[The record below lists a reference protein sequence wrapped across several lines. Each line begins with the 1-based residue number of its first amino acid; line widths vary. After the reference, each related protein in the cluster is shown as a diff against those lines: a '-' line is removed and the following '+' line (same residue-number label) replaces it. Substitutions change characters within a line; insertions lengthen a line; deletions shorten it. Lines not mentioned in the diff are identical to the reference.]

1 MQIGESVPL
10 ARATRDKCQYSEEK
24 SRLSKATGHL
34 KNKVSTLK
42 NITRMGIIFLHNN
55 KYKYLLITY

>member
-10 ARATRDKCQYSEEK
+10 ARAARDKCQYSEEK

-42 NITRMGIIFLHNN
+42 NSVNHFL
-55 KYKYLLITY
+55 T